1 VASVSDDATRRGGIG
16 QRELEM
22 VADAMI
28 EMFREDAPSKSLS
41 RAAEYRQ
48 VGDGDGERFW
58 TTLADVIRE
67 RLERPSGR

>member
-1 VASVSDDATRRGGIG
+1 MSAGEAKNMGIG

-28 EMFREDAPSKSLS
+28 EMFGDDAANKALS

-48 VGDGDGERFW
+48 KGEGDGEKFW
-58 TTLADVIRE
+58 TTLAQVIRE
-67 RLERPSGR
+67 VLERPREG